1 VFPAGRRSIFK
12 DHKVFDESWLPSSL
26 RVRAREAN
34 ELISLLLSRIEGG
47 VGLASPILI
56 YGARG
61 AVGIGKTTLA
71 KYVAFKTAEK
81 ARERGYN
88 VKAVATN
95 LFNSPSVHQILS
107 MIVKGV
113 GLNIAVHGNPVLDT
127 IKAITD
133 NLARSN
139 SYLIVVLDEFQ
150 SMILSPKVQP
160 SDIYTLI
167 RYYEAVPLVDGIPRI
182 GFILVVSDQ
191 VSVFH
196 MREKLPQ
203 IESQIAHRVRL
214 ERYTPQEIY
223 EILLQRAELGLRE
236 GTWRP
241 EHLELIAEST
251 GAPRFSGSARLAIKA
266 LYNAAILAEQRG
278 LGEITMEDVREAL
291 SRVSDIGVSLRELQS
306 MHLHELLLLQALAMA
321 AKEEREWVKA
331 GDLKKLYEEVAG
343 MYGVKPLGYTQF
355 YEHIRHLAQGTP
367 LVDMKMSGKGYKGRT
382 TFYRLSPFIP
392 PTSISE
398 LLETIILERVSRE
411 QQRGVNPY

>member
-1 VFPAGRRSIFK
+1 MFPSRGQSVFK
-12 DHKVFDESWLPSSL
+12 DHRVFDESWLPPSL
-26 RVRAREAN
+26 RVRRREAE
-34 ELISLLLSRIEGG
+34 ELVGLLLGRIESG

-56 YGARG
+56 YGVRG

-71 KYVAFKTAEK
+71 KYVAFKTAEE
-81 ARERGYN
+81 ARRRGYT

-95 LFNSPSVHQILS
+95 LFSSPSVHQILS

-127 IKAITD
+127 LKAITD

-160 SDIYTLI
+160 SDVYTLI
-167 RYYEAVPLVDGIPRI
+167 RYYEAVPLIDGVPRI

-196 MREKLPQ
+196 MRERLPQ
-203 IESQIAHRVRL
+203 IESQIAYRVRL
-214 ERYTPQEIY
+214 ERYGPSEVY
-223 EILLQRAELGLRE
+223 EILEQRAELGLRE
-236 GTWRP
+236 GSWRP
-241 EHLELIAEST
+241 EHLELIAEAT
-251 GAPRFSGSARLAIKA
+251 GAPRFSGSARVAIKA
-266 LYNAAILAEQRG
+266 LYNAAIIAERRG

-291 SRVSDIGVSLRELQS
+291 SRVSDIGVSLRDLQS
-306 MHLHELLLLQALAMA
+306 LHLHELLLLQALALA
-321 AKEEREWVKA
+321 AKRGDEWVKA
-331 GDLKKLYEEVAG
+331 GDLKRLYEEVAG
-343 MYGVKPLGYTQF
+343 MYNVKPLGYTQF

-367 LVDMKMSGKGYKGRT
+367 LVDMRMSGRGYKGRT
-382 TFYRLSPFIP
+382 TLYRLSPFIP
-392 PTSISE
+392 PASISE

-411 QQRGVNPY
+411 SRSPAH